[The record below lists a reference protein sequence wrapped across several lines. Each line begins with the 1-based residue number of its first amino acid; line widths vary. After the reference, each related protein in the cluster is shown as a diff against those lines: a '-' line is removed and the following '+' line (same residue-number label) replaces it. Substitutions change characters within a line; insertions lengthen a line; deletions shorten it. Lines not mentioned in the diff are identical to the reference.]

1 CRFAGGEGF
10 MSGGADGLGGSSD
23 AAFVVGAE
31 TNGDGL
37 VGWGRFSP
45 CSLSHCAAT
54 LDLREKLMLVM
65 GRPSAATRA
74 IAVLTAIICPSLSSR
89 GPPELPRFS
98 PVSV

>member
-1 CRFAGGEGF
+1 MTGEGAGVFAGGVGF

-31 TNGDGL
+31 TTGDGL
-37 VGWGRFSP
+37 AGWGRFSP

-74 IAVLTAIICPSLSSR
+74 TSRRPSRTSR
-89 GPPELPRFS
+89 
-98 PVSV
+98 